1 MKKNDRGIAITV
13 ITVEE
18 WRSATTVVEYCI
30 DNIAVFWGNA
40 LIFNSL
46 YNIKIA
52 VAEDYVR
59 QKKINWVTVRYLDL
73 SFFLQVFFKMQ
84 DFFTY
89 L

>member
-1 MKKNDRGIAITV
+1 MKKNDRGIKI
-13 ITVEE
+13 
-18 WRSATTVVEYCI
+18 TVVEYCI
-30 DNIAVFWGNA
+30 YNIAVFLGNA
-40 LIFNSL
+40 LIFNIL